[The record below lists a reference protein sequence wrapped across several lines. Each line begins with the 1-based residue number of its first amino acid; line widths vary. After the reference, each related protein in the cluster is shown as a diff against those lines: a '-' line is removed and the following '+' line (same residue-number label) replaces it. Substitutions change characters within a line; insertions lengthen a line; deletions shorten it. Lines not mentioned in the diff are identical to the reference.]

1 MLSMPSHIDRYEEI
15 CVLSARMV
23 NAARSGEWDLLI
35 ALESR
40 VAAMRDRMMA
50 EPEVVSGAAMA
61 APEIARKRGLIQQLL
76 DDDAE
81 IRRYTE
87 PWMEHVR
94 KLLGDHGR
102 RRRVQQAYA
111 ATDSPDTAFDRVSRS

>member
-1 MLSMPSHIDRYEEI
+1 MLSMPSHIDRYEEA
-15 CVLSARMV
+15 CALSARMV
-23 NAARSGEWDLLI
+23 RAARSGEWDLLI
-35 ALESR
+35 ALEAR
-40 VAAMRDRMMA
+40 VAALRDGMIA
-50 EPEVVSGAAMA
+50 ESEASPAETLV

-81 IRRYTE
+81 IRRHTE

-102 RRRVQQAYA
+102 RRKLQQAYA
-111 ATDSPDTAFDRVSRS
+111 ATDSHDSGFDGVSRT

>member
-1 MLSMPSHIDRYEEI
+1 MLSMGSHIDRYEEA
-15 CVLSARMV
+15 CAVSARMV

-35 ALESR
+35 ALEAR

-50 EPEVVSGAAMA
+50 EPEEIPDAATA
-61 APEIARKRGLIQQLL
+61 APEIARKRRLIQQLL

-94 KLLGDHGR
+94 KLLGDQGR

-111 ATDSPDTAFDRVSRS
+111 ATDTPDSGFDGLSRT

>member
-1 MLSMPSHIDRYEEI
+1 MPSHIDRYEEA
-15 CVLSARMV
+15 CALSARMV
-23 NAARSGEWDLLI
+23 RAARSGEWDLLI
-35 ALESR
+35 ALEAR
-40 VAAMRDRMMA
+40 VAALRDGMMA
-50 EPEVVSGAAMA
+50 ESEASPEERLV

-81 IRRYTE
+81 IRRHTE

-102 RRRVQQAYA
+102 RRRVQQAYG
-111 ATDSPDTAFDRVSRS
+111 ATDSPDPGFDSVSRA

>member
-1 MLSMPSHIDRYEEI
+1 MLSMPNHIDRYEEV
-15 CVLSARMV
+15 CALSARMV
-23 NAARSGEWDLLI
+23 SAARAGEWDLLI
-35 ALESR
+35 ALEAR
-40 VAAMRDRMMA
+40 VAALRDRMMA
-50 EPEVVSGAAMA
+50 ETDASPDAAMIG
-61 APEIARKRGLIQQLL
+61 PELARKRGLIQQLL

-111 ATDSPDTAFDRVSRS
+111 ATDGPDSRFDGIPRT

>member
-1 MLSMPSHIDRYEEI
+1 MLSMPSHIDRYEEV
-15 CVLSARMV
+15 CALSSRMV

-35 ALESR
+35 ALEAR
-40 VAAMRDRMMA
+40 VAAVRDLMIA
-50 EPEVVSGAAMA
+50 EPEELDAATA
-61 APEIARKRGLIQQLL
+61 APEIAQKRRLIQQLL

-81 IRRYTE
+81 IRRHTE

-111 ATDSPDTAFDRVSRS
+111 ATDSPDSSFDGVSRT

>member
-1 MLSMPSHIDRYEEI
+1 MLSMPSHIDRYEEA
-15 CVLSARMV
+15 CALSARMV
-23 NAARSGEWDLLI
+23 RAARSGEWDLLI
-35 ALESR
+35 ALEAR
-40 VAAMRDRMMA
+40 VAALRDGMMA
-50 EPEVVSGAAMA
+50 ESEASPEERLV

-81 IRRYTE
+81 IRRHTE

-102 RRRVQQAYA
+102 RRRVQQAYG
-111 ATDSPDTAFDRVSRS
+111 ATDSPDPGFDSVSRA